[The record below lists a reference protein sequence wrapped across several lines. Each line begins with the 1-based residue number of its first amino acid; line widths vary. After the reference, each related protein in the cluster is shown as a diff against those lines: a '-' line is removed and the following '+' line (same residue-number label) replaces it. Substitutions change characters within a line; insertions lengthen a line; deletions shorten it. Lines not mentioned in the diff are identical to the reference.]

1 MTQLPFLRTLLR
13 TLFAATLPA
22 LALPSAVMAQATCPS
37 GAELLNFERIPCA
50 RLRHCTQADVAVRIN
65 TAYGRKGSGTI
76 MFGALERYRYC
87 TQGRGSWSEQQ
98 WVDKCTQQGWKVVR
112 RYSPLTTTLPGFAL
126 PAGVD
131 LNTTPYC
138 VLHKT
143 NPRYRV
149 YFDGNGFLY
158 QHNQCDQDR
167 DNNGS
172 YETRVSGSPNCSP
185 AGPSPTQVPKWVA
198 PWD

>member
-1 MTQLPFLRTLLR
+1 MSRHIIRMFPVAML
-13 TLFAATLPA
+13 AAA
-22 LALPSAVMAQATCPS
+22 LALPAAVMAQATCPS

-50 RLRHCTQADVAVRIN
+50 RLQHCTQADVAVRIN
-65 TAYGRKGSGTI
+65 TAYGKVGSGTI
-76 MFGALERYRYC
+76 MFGALEKYRYC

-98 WVDKCTQQGWKVVR
+98 WVDKCTQQGWKAVR
-112 RYSPLTTTLPGFAL
+112 HYGNLAATLAQFAL

-131 LNTTPYC
+131 LNTTAYC
-138 VLHKT
+138 VPHRT
-143 NPRYRV
+143 NSRYRL
-149 YFDGNGFLY
+149 YFDGNGFVY
-158 QHNQCDQDR
+158 EHNRCDQDR

-185 AGPSPTQVPKWVA
+185 VGSSPTQVPKWVA